1 MEPIHRDG
9 KIREQVELE
18 DRMRREYGIKW
29 GMLAEKAT
37 NEFYN
42 PGKINAE
49 FRERFKKDTETFP
62 YDYTGSGDSFFISK
76 DMYNALVKIC
86 RCGRQKTEGHVLK
99 CLQRVKAKYIEDVQV
114 TEAEDR
120 KDLKAQSTSNFL
132 RRLPPTSA
140 GVVGWPQHTYQQWES
155 STKYI
160 SPRYTMPG
168 PRIQDQPYGS
178 IFIG

>member
-1 MEPIHRDG
+1 
-9 KIREQVELE
+9 
-18 DRMRREYGIKW
+18 MRREYGTKW

-76 DMYNALVKIC
+76 DMYSALVKIC

-140 GVVGWPQHTYQQWES
+140 GNSLLLKLPEEIIKRKIPGVVGWPQHTYQQWES